1 MKNAKVVIAVV
12 LMVFTAIVAMGYLT
26 VHRSDSR
33 KDVLFDPENVVND
46 IRIISSGHHSAGAM
60 LQEAH
65 YNNVIQW
72 KRKAA
77 SAFELERS
85 LYAAH
90 VVGECRVNLHALLH
104 LRTAVNHG

>member
-1 MKNAKVVIAVV
+1 MMWRHTRDAAICDTTPCKQQDT
-12 LMVFTAIVAMGYLT
+12 TA
-26 VHRSDSR
+26 
-33 KDVLFDPENVVND
+33 
-46 IRIISSGHHSAGAM
+46 GHHSAGVM
-60 LQEAH
+60 PEEAY
-65 YNNVIQW
+65 YNNVMQW

-90 VVGECRVNLHALLH
+90 VIGECRVYLHALLH

>member
-1 MKNAKVVIAVV
+1 MRLFIGRIMRCQTCGA
-12 LMVFTAIVAMGYLT
+12 AICDM
-26 VHRSDSR
+26 DSR
-33 KDVLFDPENVVND
+33 KHQDTASIHYHAE
-46 IRIISSGHHSAGAM
+46 AM
-60 LQEAH
+60 PQEAH

>member
-1 MKNAKVVIAVV
+1 MRFFIGRIMQCLTCGA
-12 LMVFTAIVAMGYLT
+12 AICDM
-26 VHRSDSR
+26 DSR
-33 KDVLFDPENVVND
+33 KHQDT
-46 IRIISSGHHSAGAM
+46 SSGHHSAGAM
-60 LQEAH
+60 PQEAH
-65 YNNVIQW
+65 YNNVMQW